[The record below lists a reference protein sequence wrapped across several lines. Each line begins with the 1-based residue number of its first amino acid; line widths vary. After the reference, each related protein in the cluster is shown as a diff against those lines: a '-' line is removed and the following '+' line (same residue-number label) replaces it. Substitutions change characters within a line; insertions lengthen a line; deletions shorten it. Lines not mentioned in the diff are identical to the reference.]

1 MWMRGNSEWSVA
13 GLSAV
18 MLLLA
23 VMLAGCTL
31 LPAEEE
37 ALAPPLVKPPQEN
50 YRTVAVERGTI
61 TQEIRGNG
69 VLESY
74 ASDAA
79 QFRAA
84 GGRVDKVF
92 VKAGDMVKKGDP
104 LIVLD
109 VENMDIELKQLEL
122 NMERSRAALRTAKL
136 SDDDEVL
143 RLAKLQYELDWMKY
157 DRLREAYEN
166 RLLSAG
172 MDGQVTFVADVA
184 EGDKVNVYETL
195 VMVSDPLKLR
205 VAFPAEDTPEAH
217 NISVGQPAQV
227 SFSTDSVVEGKITQT
242 PSSAP
247 ATDDEMLRS
256 RYASHIYVEVDKLPE
271 GAAIGMRAN
280 IHVVLQE
287 RKDVLLI
294 PRSGLR
300 SYLGRTFVRIL
311 DEDNKIREMDVEKGI
326 IGSTEVEIV
335 KGLEEGELVV
345 LQ

>member
-1 MWMRGNSEWSVA
+1 MRGNSEWSVA